1 MASRFS
7 PEERTQQLA
16 ALPGWRHDAERD
28 AISRQFVFAD
38 FVQAFGFMT
47 QLALVAE
54 RLNHHPEWRNVW
66 NRVDIVLTTH
76 DADGL
81 SPLDIELARQ
91 AETLAAQL
99 VEARA

>member
-1 MASRFS
+1 MAGRFS
-7 PEERTQQLA
+7 PEERTRQLA
-16 ALPGWRHDAERD
+16 ALPRWRHDAERD
-28 AISRQFVFAD
+28 AISRAFVFAD

-81 SPLDIELARQ
+81 SLLDIELARQ
-91 AETLAAQL
+91 AETLAAGL
-99 VEARA
+99 LEARA